1 MGAASGAVD
10 RKLEEGRVSM
20 GIGSGVLLLALGAVL
35 TWAVDFDLPYI
46 ADDTLGLILLLA
58 GVAVLVGSVIMQA
71 DRPEAG
77 VGTGIML
84 IVVGAII
91 TFAVAFD
98 VPYIDDDALGAIF
111 MVGGVIAVIGTVAM
125 ATQRR
130 RNYDDNRGDYYR
142 RDDRPLPDRY

>member
-1 MGAASGAVD
+1 
-10 RKLEEGRVSM
+10 M

-58 GVAVLVGSVIMQA
+58 GIAALVGSVILQA

-84 IVVGAII
+84 LVAGAII
-91 TFAVAFD
+91 TWAVAFD

-111 MVGGVIAVIGTVAM
+111 MVGGIIAVVGTVGM
-125 ATQRR
+125 AAQRR
-130 RNYDDNRGDYYR
+130 RNYGGDNRGDSYR